1 MENTKLKEKE
11 IMNPKP
17 PKPFSTGWCYQPVLK
32 VSPPQ
37 ALARATWWP
46 FSGGSY
52 RTGTKGGGTFSPH
65 SLVSVAESAL
75 KALTNRCYSPV
86 LH

>member
-11 IMNPKP
+11 TINPKP

-32 VSPPQ
+32 VSHPP

-46 FSGGSY
+46 LVVV
-52 RTGTKGGGTFSPH
+52 RVEPVLKGGD
-65 SLVSVAESAL
+65 L
-75 KALTNRCYSPV
+75 
-86 LH
+86 